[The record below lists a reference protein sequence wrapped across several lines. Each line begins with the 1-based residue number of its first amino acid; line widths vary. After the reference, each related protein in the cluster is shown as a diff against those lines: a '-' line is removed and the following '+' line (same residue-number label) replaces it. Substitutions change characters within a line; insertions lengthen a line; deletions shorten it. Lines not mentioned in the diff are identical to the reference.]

1 MHPLT
6 NEVIPIFNS
15 MINRD
20 YVDKNHVI
28 KINDKVTLYFLK
40 EDDENH
46 NALEEV
52 EELLVKSYE
61 ERVFIKNNNNK

>member
-61 ERVFIKNNNNK
+61 ERVFNKNNNNK